1 VTRRSGTPCASAE
14 SREAAWGWPGCPRRQ
29 QRVTASIDKSV
40 EQDQARTRI
49 RLKDGRVLERFV
61 AHVIG
66 SVENPL
72 SDAGLQ
78 EKFSDLLKPK
88 RVQAW
93 SLHGGGYSE
102 PAKTVYNACHK
113 ESPWRAR

>member
-1 VTRRSGTPCASAE
+1 VMSL
-14 SREAAWGWPGCPRRQ
+14 Q

-40 EQDQARTRI
+40 KQDQARIKI

-78 EKFSDLLKPK
+78 EKFSDLCGDILAADKMQRLAELCGTPEK
-88 RVQAW
+88 LDDA
-93 SLHGGGYSE
+93 GDIG
-102 PAKTVYNACHK
+102 
-113 ESPWRAR
+113 RAAAA